1 MASALKNDLTTGNV
15 TRQLAAFSVPT
26 FLANLLQ
33 AMYGLADMII
43 VGQFVGDAG
52 LSAAGLCG
60 EVIVIITAAST
71 GMCTGGTVVLAQ
83 YMGLRDDKN
92 QSATV
97 MSLFVL
103 MIATS
108 LVLTVAGLML
118 TPLIV
123 RVIQTPV
130 EAVVQAERYL
140 RYSCGGIVFVF
151 GYNMVCAVFRGFGN
165 SKIPM
170 YIISLA
176 AVLNVVLDLV
186 LVGAFGMDAGGAA
199 LATVIAQG
207 VSFLLALWILF
218 SKFGKEFRLSRES
231 LKFDREKMML
241 ILKVGIPNMLQ
252 VVLVHL
258 SLLFVA
264 AIISSH
270 GVTASAASGIMQKM
284 TSISILVRQSV
295 GAGVSTMTGQNISV
309 GNNARV
315 EKIVNTGVMLS
326 LAASVVLFA
335 VNLFMPETLARA
347 FTSDHDVIKETARYL
362 RIGSVSYLF
371 MAPMTIYNSLAIGAG
386 HSRRSMFNST
396 LDAVVCRIPLTLLL
410 GHFFGLTGVYVATAV
425 SPLAATI
432 SGRIYFVQ
440 KKWQDIRL
448 IKS

>member
-1 MASALKNDLTTGNV
+1 MTTGNV
-15 TRQLAAFSVPT
+15 TKQLAAFSIPT

-60 EVIVIITAAST
+60 EVMVIITAAST

-97 MSLFVL
+97 MSLFIL
-103 MIATS
+103 MTATA
-108 LVLTVAGLML
+108 LALTLAGLAL

-123 RVIQTPV
+123 RAIQTPA
-130 EAVVQAERYL
+130 EAIVQAEKYL
-140 RYSCGGIVFVF
+140 RYSCGGIIFIF

-165 SKIPM
+165 SRIPM
-170 YIISLA
+170 YIIGLA
-176 AVLNVVLDLV
+176 AVLNVALDMV
-186 LVGAFGMDAGGAA
+186 LVGALGMDAGGAA

-207 VSFLLALWILF
+207 VSFLIALWVLF
-218 SKFGKEFRLSRES
+218 SKFAQDFKLSHEGLR
-231 LKFDREKMML
+231 FDREKVML

-315 EKIVNTGVMLS
+315 EKIVKTGVMLS
-326 LAASVVLFA
+326 FAASVVLFA
-335 VNLFMPETLARA
+335 VNMFLPETLAKA
-347 FTSDHDVIKETARYL
+347 FTSEYDVIKETARYL

-396 LDAVVCRIPLTLLL
+396 LDAVVCRIPLTLVL
-410 GHFFGLTGVYVATAV
+410 GHFFGLTGIYIATAA

-432 SGRIYFVQ
+432 SGRIYFVR
-440 KKWQDIRL
+440 KKWQNVRL
-448 IKS
+448 IES